1 MCEDGRRKTV
11 RKPRSGFT
19 QDVFSAE
26 VWLASAPLHE
36 AGKTTRSGNTLKTGI
51 GRGQLSFASDNPSS
65 NPNACPLISTFSKPH
80 SEVAS
85 TTHTSALKCFRKDAQ
100 RFSTFIR
107 PEVRTA
113 KSRFYAHT
121 FPRISSSAFLLLVWH
136 LTTSALHLSASSTAQ
151 RTILWDTVFVKS
163 TIRSGLPICLPRLAD
178 I

>member
-1 MCEDGRRKTV
+1 MCEDERRKNV

-85 TTHTSALKCFRKDAQ
+85 TTHTSALKRFRKDAQ

-113 KSRFYAHT
+113 KC
-121 FPRISSSAFLLLVWH
+121 RISKKGRTGIFIGETESFPNREIINVFLQKESYDSPEKLYFRSAFE
-136 LTTSALHLSASSTAQ
+136 
-151 RTILWDTVFVKS
+151 ILD
-163 TIRSGLPICLPRLAD
+163 LPGRPPV
-178 I
+178 